1 MSVSYSAYFADS
13 LSNAA
18 VVAVVAVGGGVAD
31 GVATR
36 RTKVGKKNGM
46 CRGKDGEV
54 NERARGVEK
63 RRDGPGVGRVDV
75 GVVAAAG
82 VV

>member
-1 MSVSYSAYFADS
+1 MGCFYVLSCALCVHSFAF
-13 LSNAA
+13 
-18 VVAVVAVGGGVAD
+18 VAVAVGGGVAD

-63 RRDGPGVGRVDV
+63 RRDGPGVGRADV

>member
-1 MSVSYSAYFADS
+1 
-13 LSNAA
+13 
-18 VVAVVAVGGGVAD
+18 
-31 GVATR
+31 
-36 RTKVGKKNGM
+36 M

-63 RRDGPGVGRVDV
+63 RRDGPGVGRADV